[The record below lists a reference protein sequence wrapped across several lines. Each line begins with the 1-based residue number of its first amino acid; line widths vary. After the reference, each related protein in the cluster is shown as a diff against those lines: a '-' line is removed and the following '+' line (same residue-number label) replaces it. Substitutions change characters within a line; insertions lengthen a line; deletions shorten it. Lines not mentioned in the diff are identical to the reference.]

1 MPKVRELRGIPAFHA
16 FQAFQKVMLG
26 LKMLPAYAAEGF
38 EEFYARVEKMPFSD
52 QETLIREAVALGMK
66 LDPEEIMDL
75 LQFVEDPNG
84 ICYGPAQIKSLDP
97 PGLHEALVAVCCELA
112 KLKINLVS
120 QAEKKN

>member
-1 MPKVRELRGIPAFHA
+1 MKVRELRGIPAFHA

-38 EEFYARVEKMPFSD
+38 EEFYARVEKMPLPD
-52 QETLIREAVALGMK
+52 QETMIREALALGMK

-84 ICYGPAQIKSLDP
+84 VAYGPAQIKGLDP
-97 PGLHEALVAVCCELA
+97 KGLHEALTAICLELT
-112 KLKINLVS
+112 KVKINLVS
-120 QAEKKN
+120 EREKKN